1 MLNARCFP
9 SQYPQPIADRGTD
22 AILGGRFQ
30 TTTSPHTQK
39 TAPTHFSALDRAS
52 LTPFSARS
60 FRLAL
65 FGSLF
70 SARLF
75 RLAFFASPFR
85 PFAPLLRINRTAFAL
100 QSSCD
105 LRSHRSRVTTVQFDR
120 QTDDYGHCPPCR
132 PGSVRSRH
140 DH

>member
-39 TAPTHFSALDRAS
+39 TAPTHFSALDHVVLGS
-52 LTPFSARS
+52 LFSAHFSRLAFLGSLFSARFS
-60 FRLAL
+60 RLAFL
-65 FGSLF
+65 GSLFSARFSRLAFFGSPF

-75 RLAFFASPFR
+75 RLAFLS
-85 PFAPLLRINRTAFAL
+85 
-100 QSSCD
+100 
-105 LRSHRSRVTTVQFDR
+105 
-120 QTDDYGHCPPCR
+120 
-132 PGSVRSRH
+132 
-140 DH
+140 

>member
-39 TAPTHFSALDRAS
+39 TAPTHFSALDLPLHRSTPSDAFLGS
-52 LTPFSARS
+52 PFSARS
-60 FRLAL
+60 SRLAF

-70 SARLF
+70 SARSF
-75 RLAFFASPFR
+75 R
-85 PFAPLLRINRTAFAL
+85 FAPSQCAFLRIPLPHPPPPTSTLFAV
-100 QSSCD
+100 S
-105 LRSHRSRVTTVQFDR
+105 
-120 QTDDYGHCPPCR
+120 
-132 PGSVRSRH
+132 
-140 DH
+140 

>member
-39 TAPTHFSALDRAS
+39 TAPTYFSALDLPLHRSTPSDAFLGS
-52 LTPFSARS
+52 PFSARS
-60 FRLAL
+60 SRLAF

-70 SARLF
+70 SARSF
-75 RLAFFASPFR
+75 SVR
-85 PFAPLLRINRTAFAL
+85 PFEIYSAP
-100 QSSCD
+100 
-105 LRSHRSRVTTVQFDR
+105 
-120 QTDDYGHCPPCR
+120 CPPSHVATFCCLQGAALLIL
-132 PGSVRSRH
+132 PF
-140 DH
+140 

>member
-39 TAPTHFSALDRAS
+39 TAPTHFSALD
-52 LTPFSARS
+52 PARP

-65 FGSLF
+65 FGSPF
-70 SARLF
+70 SARPF
-75 RLAFFASPFR
+75 RLALFGSPFSAR
-85 PFAPLLRINRTAFAL
+85 PFRLALFSVPLFRV
-100 QSSCD
+100 
-105 LRSHRSRVTTVQFDR
+105 LRSSRLSQ
-120 QTDDYGHCPPCR
+120 
-132 PGSVRSRH
+132 
-140 DH
+140 